1 MASKN
6 LKGITIEIGGNTSN
20 LTTALRDVDG
30 ELSNIQSNLRTVESA
45 LRLDPGNVDA
55 LAERQR
61 LLNDAVATTTERLE
75 TLREAQRQADQQI
88 ANGVEVDE
96 QAYQSLRAEI
106 IRAEASLNNYTS
118 EINEAVTETDRL
130 TQTISQQE
138 ADLADLRDE
147 YTEAVLTHGRYSRE
161 ARDLSDQIDDLSDE
175 LNTNRTRLEGAQH
188 AAEDAGDAANES
200 SSDWT
205 ILKGTI
211 ADLASKAI
219 QNALSSLQNL
229 AGTLWNL
236 GDDTREFRTNMGK
249 VETAFETAGF
259 SASDAREA
267 YEDFYG
273 ILADDGQATEA
284 ISHLAELTDSQKELD
299 EWTTI
304 ATGVYAKFGDSL
316 PIENLT
322 EAANE
327 TAKTAQLTGGLADAL
342 NWAGVNEEDFQKKL
356 EACNDEAERETLIRE
371 TLTGLYSEAAKSY
384 AETNGQII
392 EANEA
397 QANYNSA
404 LAGLGEI
411 IEPIKTAFVNGMTLM
426 FDALKTMLEGVDIE
440 AVKALITSAFDYL
453 TTTVFP
459 AIQSGIQWFIENKDI
474 VIAALAGIV
483 AGIAAFKVV
492 SIIQTAVGA
501 FKAFQA
507 ATSGATLAQQ
517 ALNLVMSMNPVGIVV
532 AAIAGLVTAFI
543 LLWKNCD
550 EFREFWIN
558 LWEIIKN
565 AAATAWESISSFFS
579 AAWETIK
586 AVWDTV
592 QPYFSAIWETI
603 KAVFAVVVEYFSTL
617 FSDAWAGIQ
626 TAWAAVTEWFSGLWE
641 SIKNIFFICVEWFS
655 QLFTNAWTGIQTA
668 WAAVTTW
675 FATLWANI
683 QLVFQNCV
691 AWFTQIFTDAWAGAQ
706 AIWDTV
712 SGYFSTLWANIQAA
726 FADTVTW
733 FSKLFSDAWAA
744 ITAIWDL
751 VVQYFTDLWE
761 NIKLAFADTVEWWS
775 TLFSDAWKAITAVW
789 DTVSTYFSDLWDN
802 ITGTFSTI
810 GTTLEGYFKN
820 AWDLITGVFAG
831 WGEFFSGL
839 WESITSTFSNI
850 GTNLS
855 TAIGDSVKSGIN
867 SILGWVESTVN
878 SAIGLINGAIDIIN
892 KVPGVDVSHV
902 KAVSIPKLA
911 SGGVAREPMLAEIG
925 EYAGASRNPEIVT
938 PQDILRDTFEESLAR
953 FAENGFN
960 SDSGQDFKLLN
971 MSIAELFDLIA
982 EYLPGIAKNSNKG
995 IYIDKRRLVA
1005 ELAPDIDDALG
1016 EIADRKGRG
1025 AV

>member
-1 MASKN
+1 MAAKN
-6 LKGITIEIGGNTSN
+6 LKGITIEIGGNTSK
-20 LTTALRDVDG
+20 LSDALKDVDS
-30 ELSNIQSNLRTVESA
+30 ELSSLQSNLRTVESA

-61 LLNDAVATTTERLE
+61 LLNDAVETTATRLD
-75 TLREAQRQADQQI
+75 TLREAQRQVDQQI
-88 ANGVEVDE
+88 ADGVDVD
-96 QAYQSLRAEI
+96 QRAYQNLRAEI
-106 IRAEASLNNYTS
+106 IRAEASLNNY
-118 EINEAVTETDRL
+118 
-130 TQTISQQE
+130 QSQ
-138 ADLADLRDE
+138 A
-147 YTEAVLTHGRYSRE
+147 S
-161 ARDLSDQIDDLSDE
+161 
-175 LNTNRTRLEGAQH
+175 
-188 AAEDAGDAANES
+188 DAGDT
-200 SSDWT
+200 SSDAADEAAEGWT
-205 ILKGTI
+205 IVGDI
-211 ADLASKAI
+211 VADLASEAI
-219 QNALSSLQNL
+219 QALIQAFGDLMLESEKAFDLLQARTGASQDEIAEYGSVAKDVFKNGWGESIEDVTDAIGTVTQMMGDMDAANLQAITENAMTLSDVFGWDVTDSVRSVNSMMDQFGISSDEAFNLMAQGAQMGLDQN
-229 AGTLWNL
+229 
-236 GDDTREFRTNMGK
+236 GDLLDVLNEYSVQF
-249 VETAFETAGF
+249 ADAGF
-259 SASDAREA
+259 SADEMFNMLKNGAEEGVWSVDKLGDAVKEYNIRMSDGTASEA
-267 YEDFYG
+267 LMENYKALGLTRKEAEELSKAYG
-273 ILADDGQATEA
+273 AGGEAGTAAMKSTLEA
-284 ISHLAELTDSQKELD
+284 IMSVEDENERYKLGVEMFGTMWEDLGEDAVNALFETEGAINSTNDAMSQVKTDAYDNLASSLSILGRTLKDELLTPLVETVGPVVKEIVN
-299 EWTTI
+299 WI
-304 ATGVYAKFGDSL
+304 
-316 PIENLT
+316 IENMDIV
-322 EAANE
+322 
-327 TAKTAQLTGGLADAL
+327 KPIII
-342 NWAGVNEEDFQKKL
+342 GV
-356 EACNDEAERETLIRE
+356 A
-371 TLTGLYSEAAKSY
+371 
-384 AETNGQII
+384 
-392 EANEA
+392 
-397 QANYNSA
+397 
-404 LAGLGEI
+404 
-411 IEPIKTAFVNGMTLM
+411 TAFGVLAA
-426 FDALKTMLEGVDIE
+426 ALSI
-440 AVKALITSAFDYL
+440 
-453 TTTVFP
+453 
-459 AIQSGIQWFIENKDI
+459 SGIISGVSKAMAVLNTTLLANPI
-474 VIAALAGIV
+474 VLI
-483 AGIAAFKVV
+483 
-492 SIIQTAVGA
+492 
-501 FKAFQA
+501 
-507 ATSGATLAQQ
+507 
-517 ALNLVMSMNPVGIVV
+517 V
-532 AAIAGLVTAFI
+532 AAIAGLVAAFI
-543 LLWKNCD
+543 SLWNNCD
-550 EFREFWIN
+550 AFREFWIN

-565 AAATAWESISSFFS
+565 AAATAWEAISSFFS
-579 AAWETIK
+579 TAWETIK

-626 TAWAAVTEWFSGLWE
+626 TAWAAVSEWFSGLWE

-810 GTTLEGYFKN
+810 GTTLEGYFNN

-855 TAIGDSVKSGIN
+855 TAIGDSVTSGIN

-960 SDSGQDFKLLN
+960 SDSGQDIKLLN
-971 MSIAELFDLIA
+971 MSITELFDLIA

-995 IYIDKRRLVA
+995 IYIDKRRLVG